1 MRSLLLFS
9 CLVLSATALPGYAP
23 YAAYAAG
30 YHGPAAP
37 LAHDGRVV
45 DTPEVAHA
53 KAAHLAAHAAEAAK
67 SSPLTLGYADYD
79 GRYEDYSGA
88 YAGPALAA
96 YHGPPAPLAHD
107 GRVIDTPE
115 VAHAKA
121 AHLAA
126 HAEQISKI
134 ASLSYAEPYPQPHC
148 EYGRLLQ
155 VFAPPPGDASD
166 ASDTSGGWQ
175 RGGDSLELPSVEK
188 QRSSDDFVYGDRWS
202 LYLCNVASRVQF
214 VDRGSWVL
222 AALGLGDVFVTSLD
236 RRTLRFDKMLHYL
249 VIISITFNAAFCAP
263 QWYGGGH
270 PGAYGG
276 HAAPAP
282 LGPDGRVVDTPEVA
296 QLKAAHLA
304 ALADANA
311 RAPKVGPGSYAGPS
325 GPYAPSNYAHYS
337 GPPAPLGPDGRVVDT
352 AEVQQAKAVHF
363 SLYNA
368 EAQRGPGPAG
378 PAAPAPSWNPSGAY
392 NPPNQWNQPNS
403 WNHY

>member
-1 MRSLLLFS
+1 MANMRLLFSLS
-9 CLVLSATALPGYAP
+9 CLVLSASAGYAP
-23 YAAYAAG
+23 YAAYGAA
-30 YHGPAAP
+30 YHGPPAP
-37 LAHDGRVV
+37 LAHDGRVL

-53 KAAHLAAHAAEAAK
+53 KAAHLAAYAAEAAK
-67 SSPLTLGYADYD
+67 ASLGYADYSD
-79 GRYEDYSGA
+79 GKYNDYGGA
-88 YAGPALAA
+88 YAATAQNI

-134 ASLSYAEPYPQPHC
+134 SHLSYADPYGQT
-148 EYGRLLQ
+148 LI
-155 VFAPPPGDASD
+155 
-166 ASDTSGGWQ
+166 
-175 RGGDSLELPSVEK
+175 SVI
-188 QRSSDDFVYGDRWS
+188 
-202 LYLCNVASRVQF
+202 LNVAYS
-214 VDRGSWVL
+214 
-222 AALGLGDVFVTSLD
+222 
-236 RRTLRFDKMLHYL
+236 
-249 VIISITFNAAFCAP
+249 AP

-270 PGAYGG
+270 PGGYGG

-311 RAPKVGPGSYAGPS
+311 RAPKGLGPAGPYP
-325 GPYAPSNYAHYS
+325 GPAGNYAAHYS

-352 AEVQQAKAVHF
+352 PEVQQAKAVHF
-363 SLYNA
+363 SLYNS
-368 EAQRGPGPAG
+368 EAQRAPAVPAGPAG
-378 PAAPAPSWNPSGAY
+378 PAPPNPSWNPSGGY
-392 NPPNQWNQPNS
+392 NPSWNPGNN

>member
-23 YAAYAAG
+23 YQAYSAG

-67 SSPLTLGYADYD
+67 SSPLTLGYSDYD

-134 ASLSYAEPYPQPHC
+134 ASLSYAEPYPQPLC
-148 EYGRLLQ
+148 LVYSAVKTVGC
-155 VFAPPPGDASD
+155 S
-166 ASDTSGGWQ
+166 
-175 RGGDSLELPSVEK
+175 
-188 QRSSDDFVYGDRWS
+188 RSPYHR
-202 LYLCNVASRVQF
+202 R
-214 VDRGSWVL
+214 
-222 AALGLGDVFVTSLD
+222 SLD
-236 RRTLRFDKMLHYL
+236 RRTPRFDIMLHYF
-249 VIISITFNAAFCAP
+249 VIFSITLNAVLCAP

-270 PGAYGG
+270 PGGYGG

-311 RAPKVGPGSYAGPS
+311 RAPKVGPGSYAGPA
-325 GPYAPSNYAHYS
+325 GPYGPSNYAHYS

-378 PAAPAPSWNPSGAY
+378 PPAPAAPSWNPSGAY
-392 NPPNQWNQPNS
+392 NPPNQWGQPNS